1 PPAGSSPAARS
12 SAPVTPPALDGGT
25 AGAHGPAHGNAAF
38 SYAPGARGEVL
49 TVAVSCRG
57 AGTVQVRIPV
67 LHAGFP
73 VACGAGKP
81 AVTSHALALP
91 AAHRAGTVRV
101 TAPSGVTWAV
111 TVGRD
116 GPAEIPPA

>member
-1 PPAGSSPAARS
+1 MNHARSAGVLILLSAAVGCVSGADAPDRPAPSPPAAAGSSPVARP

-25 AGAHGPAHGNAAF
+25 AGAHGPAHGN
-38 SYAPGARGEVL
+38 
-49 TVAVSCRG
+49 
-57 AGTVQVRIPV
+57 
-67 LHAGFP
+67 AGFP